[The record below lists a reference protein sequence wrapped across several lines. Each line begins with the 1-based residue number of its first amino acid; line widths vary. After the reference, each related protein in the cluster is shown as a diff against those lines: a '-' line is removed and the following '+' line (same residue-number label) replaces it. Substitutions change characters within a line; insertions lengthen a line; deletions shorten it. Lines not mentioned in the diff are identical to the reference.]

1 MNEPEDLR
9 EDVAEEAAERG
20 VEIDPERF
28 AALQEQMLRE
38 QSLPRALFAGIL
50 AGLVAAFVWGWI
62 TKVTEYE
69 IGWIAIGVGFLVGF
83 AMRTFGK
90 GVTPLY
96 QVLGAVLAGLSVAM
110 GKIMAITMMVAAEHD
125 VGAWELFSELSG
137 GDMIAMLKETFSA
150 MDFLFYAIA
159 LWAGWQY
166 SLRQI
171 SEQELRSVLRESA

>member
-96 QVLGAVLAGLSVAM
+96 
-110 GKIMAITMMVAAEHD
+110 
-125 VGAWELFSELSG
+125 
-137 GDMIAMLKETFSA
+137 
-150 MDFLFYAIA
+150 
-159 LWAGWQY
+159 
-166 SLRQI
+166 
-171 SEQELRSVLRESA
+171 